1 MFITLEK
8 LSDGIDP
15 GMRFGEPG
23 MREGQSNKRNEN
35 IFKRSSDMMGHG
47 NKSRSR
53 KGPIDVENMKNHL
66 FHIFQIYLV
75 DK

>member
-8 LSDGIDP
+8 LSDWIDP

-35 IFKRSSDMMGHG
+35 IFKRSTDMMGHR

-53 KGPIDVENMKNHL
+53 KGLIDVVNMKNYL
-66 FHIFQIYLV
+66 FHIFQIHLG